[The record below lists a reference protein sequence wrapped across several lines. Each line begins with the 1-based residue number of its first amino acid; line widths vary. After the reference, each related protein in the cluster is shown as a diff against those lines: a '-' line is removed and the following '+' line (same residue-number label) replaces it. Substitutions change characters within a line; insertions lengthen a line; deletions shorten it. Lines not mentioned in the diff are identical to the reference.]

1 MPAPGFVLQRLRRL
15 ATSTLNLNLS
25 AEEEAALT
33 RLDAVAGL
41 DSLAL
46 LQLVAAVEKEFG
58 IQLGPAELR
67 SDLLA
72 DLPALAERLS
82 ARLGAAC

>member
-1 MPAPGFVLQRLRRL
+1 MPAPGLVLQRLRRL

-46 LQLVAAVEKEFG
+46 LQLVSAVEKEFG